1 MAKKNLKVDI
11 DTDKVDIH
19 VERKDGEVKVNYD
32 SKNLDVKVEKT
43 ADNVEVKV
51 DAQSGFFKLVGKI
64 LSKVLLNKTNIH
76 F

>member
-64 LSKVLLNKTNIH
+64 LSKVLLRRIK
-76 F
+76 